1 MKQQQGFTLV
11 ELVIVIVILGI
22 LAAVA
27 VPKFVDLSGD
37 AEQSAVDA
45 TAASLSSATA
55 MNFAAKKLGKTT
67 AKTLDSATICADYA
81 NLTSLLS
88 GETTLAAATDGSNKT
103 FKIAAAGSDVSC
115 AAAAGLESVAC
126 ELTSKGGKTAVAT
139 VICAR

>member
-67 AKTLDSATICADYA
+67 AKTLDSATICTDYA
-81 NLTSLLS
+81 NLAGLLS
-88 GETTLAAATDGSNKT
+88 GETEFAAAAANNKT
-103 FKIAAAGSDVSC
+103 FKIAAAGTDVSC